1 MKFEKKFM
9 LFDLLY
15 KKFAD
20 LLGTIDGRLEDV
32 FIKLYNIMIDFI
44 KNYSENL
51 GNKSSFLNSY
61 FLFFPIL
68 LIFPILSIF
77 PIFPIF
83 PLIMFLQINK

>member
-1 MKFEKKFM
+1 VKFEKKFM

-51 GNKSSFLNSY
+51 D
-61 FLFFPIL
+61 
-68 LIFPILSIF
+68 
-77 PIFPIF
+77 
-83 PLIMFLQINK
+83 Q